1 MATGEGELQNQWM
14 FTEEEVHNSPS
25 ILDGLNFAE
34 ESSRRAKGVNF
45 IIQAGILL
53 KIPQLTLGTAA
64 VFFHR
69 FYMRYSMV
77 AEKGGIHHYVCSSL
91 PRSKFF
97 QSLNQPLTFPSP
109 EQNIAA
115 TALFL
120 AAKAEENCRKTKE
133 MVIAVAKVAQKNAN
147 LIIDEQSKEFWRWKD
162 SILLYEETMLELLT
176 FDVVL
181 ESPYTLLYDF
191 LRALEIESNKPLRN
205 SAWAFLNDSYM
216 TTLCLMMAPRDIAV
230 ASIYFSAKLNH
241 ERIPDDR
248 DGRPWWAY
256 LNGSPGRICKAVDV
270 MADFYTDN
278 PLKKTDN
285 PYDRSPQSSIED
297 LDRTRLRADSP
308 SPNSRIRAE
317 EIEDEESQQNGV
329 NGNGVLKAED
339 AAVKAEIDTT
349 AGDDDTKLKAIA
361 NDPATH
367 EHSQENG
374 VINGLASASIGGSSF
389 KRKDSDTD
397 NADERDAKRLKS
409 ENEESE
415 EGEVEE

>member
-1 MATGEGELQNQWM
+1 
-14 FTEEEVHNSPS
+14 
-25 ILDGLNFAE
+25 
-34 ESSRRAKGVNF
+34 
-45 IIQAGILL
+45 
-53 KIPQLTLGTAA
+53 
-64 VFFHR
+64 
-69 FYMRYSMV
+69 
-77 AEKGGIHHYVCSSL
+77 
-91 PRSKFF
+91 
-97 QSLNQPLTFPSP
+97 
-109 EQNIAA
+109 
-115 TALFL
+115 
-120 AAKAEENCRKTKE
+120 

-147 LIIDEQSKEFWRWKD
+147 LNIDEQSKEFWRWKD
-162 SILLYEETMLELLT
+162 NILLHEEAMLEYLT

-181 ESPYTLLYDF
+181 ESPYNLLYDF
-191 LRALEIESNKPLRN
+191 LRALEIETNKPLRN
-205 SAWAFLNDSYM
+205 AAWAFLNDSNM
-216 TTLCLMMAPRDIAV
+216 TTLCLMMSPRDIAV

-256 LNGSPGRICKAVDV
+256 LNGSPERICKAIDV

-297 LDRTRLRADSP
+297 LDRTRLRAESL

-317 EIEDEESQQNGV
+317 EMDDEENRQNGL
-329 NGNGVLKAED
+329 NGIIKGSTENGVAKAED
-339 AAVKAEIDTT
+339 NAAIKADNSTI

-367 EHSQENG
+367 EYSQENG
-374 VINGLASASIGGSSF
+374 VTNGLASASIGGSSS

-397 NADERDAKRLKS
+397 MAGEPDAKRHKC